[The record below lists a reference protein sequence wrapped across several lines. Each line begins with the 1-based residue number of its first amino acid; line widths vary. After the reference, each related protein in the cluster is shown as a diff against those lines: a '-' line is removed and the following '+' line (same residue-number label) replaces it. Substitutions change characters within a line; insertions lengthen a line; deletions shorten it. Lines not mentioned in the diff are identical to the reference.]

1 MSQFSDETLIKWI
14 TARKFSKL
22 TFLDENWRTSKNE
35 RYLGFYYFIQEAK
48 REPTTNVLSEI
59 VTRLGSESKAY
70 SYLGDIATQLYNG
83 FDEEHISTGFYRKS
97 TELDSTNA
105 EANWGLYKKNSD
117 YRACLRSLSSD
128 YQTEKFEELA
138 NKLRALSSYGFDP
151 KALTQD
157 ELKSLK
163 DILLDDRLP
172 SLGGEYKQKILL
184 GIYYYLGDIDAG
196 LTVLDSISQAGSLDI
211 KPYYEHGQISKELAL
226 SKVYTFQVG
235 DFLDDDHRKIYEEHL
250 NEFNKEETKFTLEL
264 IIQKAFRA
272 EAYQDVID
280 LFEQGIQDDAFLKH
294 DKDARLYYLLAQL
307 QLGQAADHAS
317 LTYVNERLDSLRDDS
332 KNLFSMLRLKQHML
346 DLERHLSRGK
356 PPSYNIRFDATYQAA
371 GIILDNSEL
380 LEHFLFESFESEL
393 KQIKQRWDSAH
404 CRAEFEQQKQ
414 NLADNQMEL
423 DDFPQL
429 WGLAIDCQ
437 EYDYAI
443 ESVATYHQSYQPD
456 MTSYNVLGVCYDC
469 KGELETALEY
479 YQQALKL
486 KQQCQQRNYII
497 ISNYVDCAQR
507 LSNAPLSKAEFRK
520 LRNQFNADLI
530 SEFKWQTFTAKNSRH
545 LYKYS
550 PFNINT
556 IDSLTNQYFYL
567 AGKKQ
572 LNDPIEFPDLEGVGP
587 DKLVDEN
594 YRICSLSNNNNSML
608 MWSHY
613 AQEHRGI
620 MVEYW
625 FGGELP
631 EGLGIDKVRYSD
643 DVQRNRRKE
652 RYTFNQYVLTKNKEW
667 AYEDEVRLFSNL
679 SSKFSYDAYQYPNP
693 DYSKIHARV
702 ASITLGYKFP
712 ADKRDL
718 IVHLVTSINS
728 KRSPHEPKV
737 VLKEAY
743 IAEDNNFSLKYRDLD
758 I

>member
-1 MSQFSDETLIKWI
+1 MKLSQVSDKEIIKWI
-14 TARKFSKL
+14 RAHSFSKL
-22 TFLDENWRTSKNE
+22 TFLEQCWQTSENSL
-35 RYLGFYYFIQEAK
+35 YLGFYYFVQQLK
-48 REPTTNVLSEI
+48 QNNVDEI
-59 VTRLGSESKAY
+59 LDCVVTRCGDLASAY
-70 SYLGDIATQLYNG
+70 CYLGDVARQIYDH
-83 FDEEHISTGFYRKS
+83 FDEEHIAAGFYRKAI
-97 TELDSTNA
+97 EFDSSHSA
-105 EANWGLYKKNSD
+105 AYWGLSTK
-117 YRACLRSLSSD
+117 LRDIAAGMTSVRLD
-128 YQTEKFEELA
+128 YQQAYYDQLKDKLFAWRFQYDDFSNLSHDDLRLLKEIILSGKVECTQEL
-138 NKLRALSSYGFDP
+138 LVPIYFSLGEYESGV
-151 KALTQD
+151 
-157 ELKSLK
+157 ELISAIDTVSLK
-163 DILLDDRLP
+163 AIEPYFKR
-172 SLGGEYKQKILL
+172 GF
-184 GIYYYLGDIDAG
+184 IDQH
-196 LTVLDSISQAGSLDI
+196 TVA
-211 KPYYEHGQISKELAL
+211 A
-226 SKVYTFQVG
+226 
-235 DFLDDDHRKIYEEHL
+235 KIYDWQLKEFFTDNHALIYQRYLEEFKQD
-250 NEFNKEETKFTLEL
+250 NTRTTTSAL
-264 IIQKAFRA
+264 ISMAFRA
-272 EAYQDVID
+272 REYQDVINH
-280 LFEQGIQDDAFLKH
+280 FEQGIQDDVFLKH
-294 DKDARLYYLLAQL
+294 DKDSRLYYLLAQL
-307 QLGQAADHAS
+307 QMGQAADHAS

-356 PPSYNIRFDATYQAA
+356 PPSHNIRFDATYQAA
-371 GIILDNSEL
+371 GKILDNSEL
-380 LEHFLFESFESEL
+380 FDHFLFESFESEL

-414 NLADNQMEL
+414 NLAENQMEL

-429 WGLAIDCQ
+429 WGLAIECQ

-443 ESVATYHQSYQPD
+443 DSVATYHRSHQPD
-456 MTSYNVLGVCYDC
+456 MTSYNILGVCYDF
-469 KGELETALEY
+469 KGEFDTAFEY

-486 KQQCQQRNYII
+486 KQQCQQRSYII
-497 ISNYVDCAQR
+497 ISNYVNCVQR
-507 LSNAPLSKAEFRK
+507 LPNVPLDQEEFSH

-530 SEFKWQTFTAKNSRH
+530 SDFKWRTFTAKNSRS

-567 AGKKQ
+567 AGKEQ
-572 LNDPIEFPDLEGVGP
+572 LNDPIEFPDLEGIGP

-643 DVQRNRRKE
+643 DVQRNRQKE
-652 RYTFNQYVLTKNKEW
+652 YYTFNQYVLTKNKEW

-679 SSKFSYDAYQYPNP
+679 SNKFSYDCYQYPNP

-718 IVHLVTSINS
+718 IVHLIASINS

-743 IAEDNNFSLKYRDLD
+743 IVEDNNFSLKYRDLD